1 MAKEYV
7 QNGAMDSTVGLQQVP
22 PRLARQ
28 NVGLGETV
36 IGMNFRK
43 MLKEGSFEEFEAK
56 VKGVRD
62 GEKQS
67 YYDKCAEQFKN
78 LFAGSSDERVI
89 KSYSVEPDTVKAAL
103 NRLLINGQSYAQRY
117 SINPEDIDENN
128 YEMVVCD
135 IMQNLTS
142 GEVARSFQNSRD
154 MQVTVLAGR
163 VADVSMMARPVVP
176 PFLETEVKEPEPLG
190 FFKRNLSRWGFF
202 KEDVAKYNVQKAAYD
217 KYQERLQ
224 NWQTNTE
231 VSQKSAESLQN
242 ELTNNVKI
250 DPPSQEKAA
259 HLREFFSSR
268 EKRQELQDQAKD
280 FLKARP
286 LEDVEI
292 EAQLTEEFGLPPM
305 EGRTVSSLLAGMG
318 RPGSIRSDL
327 YMYMMAYGNDGNGMT
342 LEEAMNAPKEEKQKL
357 ANDFSEIFFLKKGD
371 EATDRTEKRKDE
383 MGQVLAKMCLAFSKE
398 SLPPIDLTD
407 PETLKNGARLATL
420 SSMGMDLGQLFPP
433 GSLVKPY
440 VEKHLVLPKEQ
451 MDLAEKDGLSSLDFV
466 KRGTLGLR
474 STGEVLDDAMKT
486 FAKDGFVAGLPED
499 SRALGRATG
508 LRPGRLT
515 NVAALALYNDE
526 FNKLAN
532 KPCVTL
538 TKEEIGKGMYVGA
551 MCASADDE
559 AARILR
565 GEMQTG
571 DCSKMRANYVA
582 TQAPT
587 IVEKIRDKVDSILQ
601 AGRKALG
608 LEPSKEI
615 TARQQARAEQ
625 AQARRRTNAQQLD
638 AQEKK
643 EKGTVEKQSHSY
655 SQSKKAPA
663 KEEPTKKAGGIQK

>member
-1 MAKEYV
+1 MAKEYE

-22 PRLARQ
+22 PTLAQRTPWEVA
-28 NVGLGETV
+28 NG
-36 IGMNFRK
+36 INFRG
-43 MLKEGSFEEFEAK
+43 MLEKGSFEEFEAK

-67 YYDKCAEQFKN
+67 YYDKCEEQFKN
-78 LFAGSSDERVI
+78 LFAGSSVGYRVGPE
-89 KSYSVEPDTVKAAL
+89 SVKGAL

-117 SINPEDIDENN
+117 SINPEDVDENN

-142 GEVARSFQNSRD
+142 GEVARSFQNGRD
-154 MQVTVLAGR
+154 MQVSVLAVG
-163 VADVSMMARPVVP
+163 VEDNTMLARPVVP
-176 PFLETEVKEPEPLG
+176 PFIEPEVKEPAPLG

-231 VSQKSAESLQN
+231 VSQKSSESLKN
-242 ELTNNVKI
+242 ELEKNIKI
-250 DPPSQEKAA
+250 DPPSQEKVAQ
-259 HLREFFSSR
+259 LREFFGSR
-268 EKRQELQDQAKD
+268 EKRQELQNQAKE

-286 LEDVEI
+286 LTDNEV
-292 EAQLTEEFGLPPM
+292 EAQLTEEFGLPPK

-318 RPGSIRSDL
+318 RAGSLRSDL

-357 ANDFSEIFFLKKGD
+357 AKDFSEIFFLKKGD
-371 EATDRTEKRKDE
+371 EATDRTEKRMDE
-383 MGQVLAKMCLAFSKE
+383 MGQVLAKMCLAYSKE
-398 SLPPIDLTD
+398 SLPPIDVMD
-407 PETLKNGARLATL
+407 PETLKNGPRLATL
-420 SSMGMDLGQLFPP
+420 SSMGMDLGQLFPKS
-433 GSLVKPY
+433 SLVKPY
-440 VEKHLVLPKEQ
+440 VEKHLVLPEEQ
-451 MDLAEKDGLSSLDFV
+451 MAIAEEKGLSSLDFV
-466 KRGTLGLR
+466 KWGTTGLR
-474 STGEVLDDAMKT
+474 STGEVLDDAMKA
-486 FAKDGFVAGLPED
+486 FAKDSFVAGLPED
-499 SRALGRATG
+499 PAALDRATG
-508 LRPGRLT
+508 LKPGRLT
-515 NVAALALYNDE
+515 SVAALVLYNDE

-532 KPCVTL
+532 KPGVTM
-538 TKEEIGKGMYVGA
+538 TQEEIGKGKYVGA
-551 MCASADDE
+551 MCVPEDEE
-559 AARILR
+559 AARIFR

-571 DCSKMRANYVA
+571 DCSKMRATYVA
-582 TQAPT
+582 AQAPT